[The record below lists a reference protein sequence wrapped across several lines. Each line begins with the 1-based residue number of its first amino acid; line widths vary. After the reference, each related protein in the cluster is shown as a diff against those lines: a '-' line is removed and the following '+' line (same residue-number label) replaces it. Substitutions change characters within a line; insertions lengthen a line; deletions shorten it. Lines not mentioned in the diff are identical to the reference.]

1 MIDVKT
7 NRRVISI
14 MLNTYGADLN
24 PMSGVPGTFYT
35 ARRYEDLMDVVNELI
50 AEKSTCES

>member
-1 MIDVKT
+1 
-7 NRRVISI
+7 

-35 ARRYEDLMDVVNELI
+35 THRYEDLMDVVNELI
-50 AEKSTCES
+50 SEKSECEN